1 MKRILRL
8 AVVSF
13 LLTTFVFSA
22 TSKQERKVTAL
33 PEVVVRSDKK
43 KMLHIVAY
51 MREYSSL
58 TTYSD
63 TVFLFREKLVDFMIP
78 AGQSKRSAGWV
89 NPRVLNS
96 KSYYRFTNSSGRDS
110 VSDKCNFHFA
120 WSDWMNVPPE
130 FNMPGQLS
138 NRNLGTEIRYG
149 RYSPVETWEKADD
162 SVTVDVDVLADTTAR
177 GWVPQFEYFLKNK
190 SIDFEYFRMRAE
202 YENVLDR
209 RVRPS
214 DLTRYSF
221 SIDSRGRGHRL
232 FRFNRYDEPYYVTT
246 NTEVYIL
253 DKEYITVKESR
264 QWENNRFNEDDIEIV
279 APPEAPAIG
288 KEIQELITRV
298 ENVDYTHIRLASA
311 PDRRLMSKE
320 REKLNFGQQVLKRL
334 KGIFG
339 IDNITGKRKR
349 DKQWREYRREQLEK
363 NNLKYDGE

>member
-1 MKRILRL
+1 MRRLLRL
-8 AVVSF
+8 FVVFF

-22 TSKQERKVTAL
+22 TSKQERRVTAL
-33 PEVVVRSDKK
+33 PEVVVKSDKK

-78 AGQSKRSAGWV
+78 SERSKRSVGWT

-96 KSYYRFTNSSGRDS
+96 KSYYHFSNSSGLDS

-120 WSDWMNVPPE
+120 WSDWMNIMPE
-130 FNMPGQLS
+130 FNMPSQLAS
-138 NRNLGTEIRYG
+138 RNTGTEIRYG
-149 RYSPVETWEKADD
+149 RYSPMETWDKAGDC
-162 SVTVDVDVLADTTAR
+162 VRVDVDVLADITAR
-177 GWVPQFEYFLKNK
+177 DWVPQFEYFLKNK
-190 SIDFEYFRMRAE
+190 SVDFEYFRLSAE

-214 DLTRYSF
+214 DLTRYSI

-232 FRFNRYDEPYYVTT
+232 FRFNRHDEPYFVTT

-253 DKEYITVKESR
+253 DKEYITAKESR
-264 QWENNRFNEDDIEIV
+264 QWENNKFNEEDIEIV
-279 APPEAPAIG
+279 APPDAPAYG
-288 KEIQELITRV
+288 QEISELIARV
-298 ENVDYTHIRLASA
+298 ENLDYTRIRLASQ

-320 REKLNFGQQVLKRL
+320 REKLNFGKQVLKRL

-339 IDNITGKRKR
+339 IDNISGKRKR
-349 DKQWREYRREQLEK
+349 EKEWRVYRKNQLEK
-363 NNLKYDGE
+363 NNLRYDGD